1 MKQKTAIFFYLLGIY
16 VVLQFLWWGYHL
28 IDLSQQLHLTHSSGH
43 SRVLMI
49 VGEGLVFFIILI
61 FGLWKIRASI
71 KKELALS
78 NRQNNFLLSVTHELK
93 TPIAANRLYLQTL
106 LKRST
111 LSEEKKAEILNSA
124 LHENKRL
131 QEMID
136 NILTATQL
144 DNQALQL
151 NKQDEDIRDL
161 LQTIVAKFTYH
172 RCDVD
177 VQIDVQRKVSI
188 DRMLVE
194 IMLSNLIE
202 NAVKYGGGNPVLIRV
217 TDLGTGI
224 ELMVQDQGEGIPK
237 NQVHQIF
244 DKFYRVGNEETRT
257 QKGTGLGLYIVAE
270 LAKIHKGKVTYEPN
284 QPKGSIFKITLNNV

>member
-28 IDLSQQLHLTHSSGH
+28 IDLSAQLNIKNGTVD

-49 VGEGLVFFIILI
+49 LGEGAVFFVILI

-106 LKRST
+106 LKRSS
-111 LSEEKKAEILNSA
+111 LSEEKKKEILSSA

-144 DNQALQL
+144 DNHALQL
-151 NKQDEDIRDL
+151 NQQEEDLKEIIEKL
-161 LQTIVAKFTYH
+161 LYKFIYH

-177 VQIDVQRKVSI
+177 LQLDVQRKVNI
-188 DRMLVE
+188 DKMLVE
-194 IMLSNLIE
+194 IMLSNLLE
-202 NAVKYGGGNPVLIRV
+202 NAVKYGGGNPITVSVRDLKNAIEIQV
-217 TDLGTGI
+217 KDLGDGI
-224 ELMVQDQGEGIPK
+224 DK
-237 NQVHQIF
+237 TQVNQIF
-244 DKFYRVGNEETRT
+244 EKFYRIGNEETRT
-257 QKGTGLGLYIVAE
+257 QKGTGLGLYIVSE
-270 LAKIHKGKVTYEPN
+270 LAKIHKGKVSYEPN